1 MLSIPIIDHMRINIG
16 DAVRM
21 YARLLRGSIRDA
33 KVALAVAICEREGRL
48 VWRQSLGSCRRTD
61 VVEQSIHEPLSQT
74 LGRAETSQ
82 PSV

>member
-33 KVALAVAICEREGRL
+33 KVGLAVADHL
-48 VWRQSLGSCRRTD
+48 
-61 VVEQSIHEPLSQT
+61 
-74 LGRAETSQ
+74 
-82 PSV
+82 